1 MNRREIIKQGGIAL
15 TALAMPFPL
24 TTFTKFNSMT
34 DNKNFNSEELIK
46 SLPDFTNHYAEVN
59 GTKLHYVMGGQG
71 EPLILIPGYPETW
84 WAYHK
89 VMPILAKKYRV
100 IVVDMRGMGNSD
112 KPIAGYEKKNMAKDI
127 FELVKKLG
135 FDKVYIGGHDIGA
148 HVAFSF
154 AVNHSETAS
163 KLIMMDTPHPDAG
176 MYHLSMLPVLGA
188 NYLYPW
194 WLAFNQVKELPEQL
208 LEGRMNIVI
217 EWLFKNLLKDQK
229 SMNDIDKSVYATAY
243 NSKDAIRA
251 SNAWYQSFP
260 QDIEDSKTYEKLN
273 IPVLG
278 IGGSGYEML
287 QMSLTNSTTD
297 LQLKKIEDCG
307 HFILA
312 EKPNETAKLIC
323 DFLE

>member
-1 MNRREIIKQGGIAL
+1 MRN
-15 TALAMPFPL
+15 
-24 TTFTKFNSMT
+24 
-34 DNKNFNSEELIK
+34 NKSFEVDELIK
-46 SLPDFTNHYAEVN
+46 LVPNFTNHYADVN

-89 VMPILAKKYRV
+89 IMPILATRHRV
-100 IVVDMRGMGNSD
+100 IVVEMRGMGNSD
-112 KPIAGYEKKNMAKDI
+112 KPINGYEKKNMAKDV

-135 FDKVYIGGHDIGA
+135 FEKVYIGGHDIGA

-154 AVNHSETAS
+154 AVNHSETTS
-163 KLIMMDTPHPDAG
+163 KLIMLDTPHPDAG
-176 MYHLSMLPVLGA
+176 MYHLPMLPILGA

-217 EWLFKNLLKDQK
+217 DWLFKNLLKDQK
-229 SMNDIDKSVYATAY
+229 SISDFDKSVYASAY
-243 NSKDAIRA
+243 NSKEAIRA
-251 SNAWYQSFP
+251 SNAWYQAFP
-260 QDIEDSKTYEKLN
+260 QDIEDSKTYSKLT
-273 IPVLG
+273 IPVIG

-287 QMSLTNSTTD
+287 EMSLPNITTN
-297 LQLKKIEDCG
+297 LQLKKIENAG

-312 EKPNETAKLIC
+312 EKPNETAESIL
-323 DFLE
+323 DFLM

>member
-1 MNRREIIKQGGIAL
+1 
-15 TALAMPFPL
+15 
-24 TTFTKFNSMT
+24 MT
-34 DNKNFNSEELIK
+34 DNIKFNVEELIE
-46 SLPDFTNHYAEVN
+46 SLPGFTNHYADVN
-59 GTKLHYVMGGQG
+59 GTKLHYVIGGQG

-89 VMPILAKKYRV
+89 VMPILAKKYHV
-100 IVVDMRGMGNSD
+100 IVVEMRGMGNSD
-112 KPIAGYEKKNMAKDI
+112 KPIDGYEKKNMAKDI

-176 MYHLSMLPVLGA
+176 MYHLPMLPILGA

-217 EWLFKNLLKDQK
+217 DWLFKNLLKDPK
-229 SMNDIDKSVYATAY
+229 SISDFDKSVYASAY
-243 NSKDAIRA
+243 NSKDAIRS
-251 SNAWYQSFP
+251 SNAWYQAFP
-260 QDIEDSKTYEKLN
+260 QDIEDCKTYNKLTM
-273 IPVLG
+273 PVIG

-287 QMSLTNSTTD
+287 QMSLPNTTSD
-297 LQLKKIEDCG
+297 LQLKKVEESG

-312 EKPNETAKLIC
+312 EKPNETAKLIM
-323 DFLE
+323 DFLG